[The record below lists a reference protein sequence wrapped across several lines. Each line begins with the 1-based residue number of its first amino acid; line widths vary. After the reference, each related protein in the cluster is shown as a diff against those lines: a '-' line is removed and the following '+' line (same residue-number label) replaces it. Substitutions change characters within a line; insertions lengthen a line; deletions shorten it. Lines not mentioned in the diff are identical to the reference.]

1 MPWTPRALTLPVAVL
16 VVALMTSCSAHT
28 DTHTRH
34 PSGTED
40 VARSPMTEARFWEVI
55 DAARGTADDTARA
68 ARPSALRTQ
77 LERLSDHDVEAFDLR
92 YGRELVA
99 LDSWSVWDAG
109 YAAAGGMADD
119 DFESFRSWLVG
130 KGQSAVHQVETDPDG
145 LVRLLGPA
153 DAAKDGFDDE
163 ELEYV
168 ADEVLTERIGSDRA
182 DAFDDHALA
191 AVGDDPTGTES
202 AESSIDRRYP
212 QLAAWARTHPSD

>member
-1 MPWTPRALTLPVAVL
+1 MTWTSRALTLPVAVL
-16 VVALMTSCSAHT
+16 VVALLTSCSAHADT
-28 DTHTRH
+28 DTRH
-34 PSGTED
+34 PSGTAP
-40 VARSPMTEARFWEVI
+40 VARTPMPEARFWEVI
-55 DAARGTADDTARA
+55 AAARGTTDDTARA

-92 YGRELVA
+92 YGQELAA
-99 LDSWSVWDAG
+99 LDRWSVWDAG
-109 YAAAGGMADD
+109 YAAAGGMTDD
-119 DFESFRSWLVG
+119 DFEYFRSWLVG

-168 ADEVLTERIGSDRA
+168 ADDVLAERIGSDRA

-191 AVGDDPTGTES
+191 ADGDDPTGTES
-202 AESSIDRRYP
+202 AESTIDLRYP
-212 QLAAWARTHPSD
+212 QLAAWARAHPSD